1 MVQCG
6 HSNGKTLDLTK
17 RKKRIHVSVIR
28 EKEKEVDMKKILAC
42 MSLVF
47 ALSAGAT
54 ALAADVTNA
63 YTKDDNS
70 LDIVKSSATNMNTIL
85 ITKDA
90 DILFADQNDEGLGSV
105 NGVTSFLL
113 KGNSLEAGQY
123 TVTMNTKDGGE
134 PTVNTFTISD
144 EPLTDMAIDTQAF
157 TYAKKDAQGKDVY
170 DIGFKAENANIKNIR
185 YIAVT
190 RRDNKTAYYD
200 IGSTITSGTA
210 NIAIRINNIPATD
223 AVSVRLVAEKPTIPS
238 GN

>member
-1 MVQCG
+1 
-6 HSNGKTLDLTK
+6 
-17 RKKRIHVSVIR
+17 
-28 EKEKEVDMKKILAC
+28 MKKIIAC

-54 ALAADVTNA
+54 ALAVQLDTSQVYDSSN
-63 YTKDDNS
+63 NS
-70 LDIVKSSATNMNTIL
+70 LSVSGSGATNMNTVL

-90 DILFADQNDEGLGSV
+90 DILFADQNDDTFS
-105 NGVTSFLL
+105 GVTSFLL
-113 KGNSLEAGQY
+113 KGKSLDVGTY
-123 TVTMNTKDGGE
+123 TVKMNTKDGGE

-200 IGSTITSGTA
+200 FGSTITSGTA

>member
-1 MVQCG
+1 
-6 HSNGKTLDLTK
+6 
-17 RKKRIHVSVIR
+17 
-28 EKEKEVDMKKILAC
+28 MKKILAC

-54 ALAADVTNA
+54 ALAAVGDVNNA
-63 YTKDDNS
+63 YIKDGNK
-70 LDIVKSSATNMNTIL
+70 LDVDIAGATDKNTVL
-85 ITKDA
+85 ITKNGTEGSEG
-90 DILFADQNDEGLGSV
+90 IVFADQNDEGLGSV